1 MIWKLRLEMLL
12 EVCTSDFFYI
22 HSKVML
28 HLEKANPFAKSQL
41 YDFTFNGVQNIA
53 VQEEQFYIV
62 FAPIKCLMFL

>member
-1 MIWKLRLEMLL
+1 
-12 EVCTSDFFYI
+12 
-22 HSKVML
+22 ML